1 MFADFFNLIFP
12 KLCAACGNTLLKQE
26 HIICTSCQFNLPK
39 TNFHL
44 HQDNDICRVFWGRI
58 QIEMAAA
65 FYKFSKKSKV
75 QHLLHQLKYKGNKE
89 VGELVGEL
97 YGYELKKAP
106 LFEGIDVIIPV
117 PLHPKKKKI
126 RGYNQSEWIAKGLSK
141 TMDIELDTTSVY
153 RKVHT
158 QTQTKKARY
167 DRWENV
173 DSIFGINHPEK
184 LKNKKVLIVDD
195 VITTGATIE
204 ACATDLKALGCKVYV
219 AVLASA

>member
-12 KLCAACGNTLLKQE
+12 KLCAACGNTLFKQE
-26 HIICTSCQFNLPK
+26 YIICTFCQFNLPK

-44 HQDNDICRVFWGRI
+44 HQDNDVCRIFWGRI

-75 QHLLHQLKYKGNKE
+75 QHLLYQLKYKGNKE
-89 VGELVGEL
+89 VGELVGAL

-106 LFEGIDVIIPV
+106 LYEGIDVIIPV

-126 RGYNQSEWIAKGLSK
+126 RGYNQSECIAKGLSK
-141 TMDIELDTTSVY
+141 TMNVELDTTSVY
-153 RKVHT
+153 RKVYT
-158 QTQTKKARY
+158 QTQTKKTRY

-173 DSIFGINHPEK
+173 NSIFGINHPEK

-204 ACATDLKALGCKVYV
+204 ACATDLKALGCKIYV